1 MNPGKINDMA
11 ILHLYCQPGARQTQW
26 AGWHD
31 GRPKLQL
38 KAPPVDGA
46 ANQALIAFIADW
58 LGLPKSK
65 VVLVSGQQSRLKKLA
80 IEGLEPGQL
89 QVRLPQQ
96 D

>member
-1 MNPGKINDMA
+1 M
-11 ILHLYCQPGARQTQW
+11 
-26 AGWHD
+26 
-31 GRPKLQL
+31 
-38 KAPPVDGA
+38 DGA

-89 QVRLPQQ
+89 QARLPQQ

>member
-1 MNPGKINDMA
+1 MA

-46 ANQALIAFIADW
+46 ANRALIAFIAQW
-58 LGLPKSK
+58 LGVPKSH
-65 VVLVSGQQSRLKKLA
+65 VVLASGQQSRMKKLT
-80 IEGLEPGQL
+80 IEGLDEAQL
-89 QVRLPQQ
+89 LARLPPKE
-96 D
+96 